1 MSAAASEGGAPSRA
15 LTAARAAAFEKRREP
30 LGPRLGPDE
39 RGEAP
44 LASRGPGAETRADA
58 EPTRGAPGVRGEEA
72 DGLV

>member
-1 MSAAASEGGAPSRA
+1 MRS
-15 LTAARAAAFEKRREP
+15 
-30 LGPRLGPDE
+30 LGRRLGPDE